1 MYIKIAKR
9 KIGGPLSISPKIIP
23 LSPVMKKI
31 IIAIDGY
38 SSCGKSTLAK
48 ALGKE
53 LHYAYV
59 DTGAMYRAVTLHFL
73 DNNVD
78 INDRNA
84 VLDALNNDIEIHF
97 ERTKTGNHVFLNGKD
112 IEEEIR
118 TMRISEMVSPVA
130 TLSEVR
136 RFLVAQQQKMGN
148 RKGVVMDGRDIGTV
162 VFPNA
167 ELKVFLTAD
176 KNIRT
181 QRRFDELKNK
191 GQVVD
196 FEAIKRNLLER
207 DLIDS
212 NRADSPLRQAD
223 DAILIDNSNLTP
235 AEQMQKVLDLVHQ
248 KMGIKSY

>member
-1 MYIKIAKR
+1 LSFFK
-9 KIGGPLSISPKIIP
+9 GPLSISPKIIP

-48 ALGKE
+48 ALAKE

-59 DTGAMYRAVTLHFL
+59 DTGAMYRSVTAFFL

-78 INDRNA
+78 INNRNA
-84 VLDALNNDIEIHF
+84 VLDALEHIEIHF
-97 ERTKTGNHVFLNGKD
+97 ERTKTGNHAFLNGKD

-118 TMRISEMVSPVA
+118 TMRISEMVSPVS

-181 QRRFDELKNK
+181 QRRFDELSKK
-191 GQVVD
+191 GQIVD
-196 FEAIKRNLLER
+196 FEAIKRNLVER

-212 NRADSPLRQAD
+212 NRADSPLRQAE
-223 DAILIDNSNLTP
+223 DAILIDNSHLTP

-248 KMGIKSY
+248 LKIKN

>member
-1 MYIKIAKR
+1 
-9 KIGGPLSISPKIIP
+9 
-23 LSPVMKKI
+23 MKKI

-48 ALGKE
+48 ALAKE

-59 DTGAMYRAVTLHFL
+59 DTGAMYRAVTLYFL

-78 INDRNA
+78 INNQAA
-84 VLDALNNDIEIHF
+84 VLDALKHIDIHF
-97 ERTKTGNHVFLNGKD
+97 ERKKTGNHTFLNGID
-112 IEEEIR
+112 IEDEIR
-118 TMRISEMVSPVA
+118 TMRISEMVSPVS
-130 TLSEVR
+130 TLSDVR
-136 RFLVAQQQKMGN
+136 RFLVAQQQKMGS

-167 ELKVFLTAD
+167 ELKIFLTAD

-181 QRRFDELKNK
+181 QRRFDELTKK

-196 FEAIKRNLLER
+196 FEAIKRNLVER

-212 NRADSPLRQAD
+212 NRADSPLRQAE
-223 DAILIDNSNLTP
+223 DAILIDNSHLTP
-235 AEQMQKVLDLVHQ
+235 AEQMQKVLDLVHE
-248 KMGIKSY
+248 KGRTS

>member
-1 MYIKIAKR
+1 
-9 KIGGPLSISPKIIP
+9 
-23 LSPVMKKI
+23 MKKI

-48 ALGKE
+48 ALAKE

-59 DTGAMYRAVTLHFL
+59 DTGAMYRAVTLYFL

-78 INDRNA
+78 INKQAA
-84 VLDALNNDIEIHF
+84 VLDALQHIEIHF
-97 ERTKTGNHVFLNGKD
+97 ERKKTGNHAFLNGLD
-112 IEEEIR
+112 IEDEIR
-118 TMRISEMVSPVA
+118 TMRISEMVSPVS
-130 TLSEVR
+130 TLSDVR
-136 RFLVAQQQKMGN
+136 RFLVAQQQKMGR

-167 ELKVFLTAD
+167 ELKIFLTAD

-181 QRRFDELKNK
+181 QRRFDELTKK

-196 FEAIKRNLLER
+196 FEAIKRNLVER

-212 NRADSPLRQAD
+212 NRADSPLRQAE
-223 DAILIDNSNLTP
+223 DAILIDNSHLTP
-235 AEQMQKVLDLVHQ
+235 AEQMQKVLDLVHE
-248 KMGIKSY
+248 KGKTL

>member
-1 MYIKIAKR
+1 
-9 KIGGPLSISPKIIP
+9 
-23 LSPVMKKI
+23 MKKI

-59 DTGAMYRAVTLHFL
+59 DTGAMYRAVTAYFL
-73 DNNVD
+73 DNNVE
-78 INDRNA
+78 INNHDA
-84 VLDALNNDIEIHF
+84 VLDALNHIDIHF

-130 TLSEVR
+130 TLSDVR
-136 RFLVAQQQKMGN
+136 RFLVAQQQKMGS

-167 ELKVFLTAD
+167 ELKIFLTAG
-176 KNIRT
+176 KTIRT
-181 QRRFDELKNK
+181 QRRFDELTAK

-196 FEAIKRNLLER
+196 FEAIKRNLVER

-248 KMGIKSY
+248 KMGIKPL